1 MKVTGEPAA
10 PAPGPPAIGD
20 APAAIPVPLHHV
32 LDGPPDAPPLLLG
45 GSLGTTTAMW
55 DQQVAPLAA
64 HHRLIRF
71 DHRGHGRSPEP
82 PGPYAIADLGR
93 DVLALMDALGIE
105 RASYCGLSIGG
116 MAGMW
121 LAANAPGRIDRL
133 VLLCT
138 SAHLP
143 PADGWR
149 ARAETVLAAGSV
161 EAVADA
167 VLARWVT
174 PAFAAA
180 RPERVAE
187 LRAMLAASPPA
198 GYAACCEAIA
208 AMDLRPSIGRIAAPT
223 LVVAGF
229 EDRATPP
236 DHARTIAAAIP
247 GARLELLSPMAH
259 LGNVEQP
266 ERVTQLILDHLDPR
280 EQTP

>member
-1 MKVTGEPAA
+1 MTVTGEPTA
-10 PAPGPPAIGD
+10 PAPGPPAAGD
-20 APAAIPVPLHHV
+20 APTAIPVALHHV
-32 LDGPPDAPPLLLG
+32 LDGRPDAAPLLLG

-55 DQQVAPLAA
+55 AQQVAPLAA

-82 PGPYAIADLGR
+82 PAPYAIADLGG

-116 MAGMW
+116 MVGMW
-121 LAANAPGRIDRL
+121 LAANVPERIDRL

-149 ARAETVLAAGSV
+149 ARAEAVRAAGSV
-161 EAVADA
+161 DAVAVA

-174 PAFAAA
+174 PSYA
-180 RPERVAE
+180 RTHPERVTE

-208 AMDLRPSIGRIAAPT
+208 AMDLRPSLGRIAAST
-223 LVVAGF
+223 LIVAGA
-229 EDRATPP
+229 DDAATPP

-280 EQTP
+280 EQTQ